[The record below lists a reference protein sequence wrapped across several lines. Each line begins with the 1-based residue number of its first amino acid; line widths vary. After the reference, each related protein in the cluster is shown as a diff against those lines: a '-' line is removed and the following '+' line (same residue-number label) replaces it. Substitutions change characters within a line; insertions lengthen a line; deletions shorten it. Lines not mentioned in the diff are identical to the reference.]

1 MAGNKGSPA
10 QGELSPKATEG
21 SPLTDLAV
29 YRDPSVTACA
39 VTPPF
44 AQGSLWACGSLR
56 AQTPL
61 NRTLGTF
68 GLTMS
73 ASCRIS
79 GSVKAPRP
87 CAAMRSPESLKP
99 WM

>member
-44 AQGSLWACGSLR
+44 AQGRLWACGSLR

-68 GLTMS
+68 GRTIS
-73 ASCRIS
+73 ARRFIS
-79 GSVKAPRP
+79 ASVKAESPR
-87 CAAMRSPESLKP
+87 ADIRSPESLKH